1 MLYSP
6 EARTFFYSISKGG
19 SESIKLGEWGC
30 FEHNSIFMRNWANF
44 LYSNSTAKFGPFYQ
58 PSLYACEI
66 GLFCRILLG
75 HGKLDYFA
83 ILGRT
88 MQNWGVSHTK
98 SIFMRNQ
105 AVLPHFIPTC
115 KTKLFSHMSCEHAKL
130 SCFTSQVL
138 HIHAK
143 FGCFT
148 TLESKLQNWLVLPHF
163 NSTSEIGQIYHTLY
177 RHAKLACFTT
187 LQLDMRN

>member
-1 MLYSP
+1 
-6 EARTFFYSISKGG
+6 
-19 SESIKLGEWGC
+19 
-30 FEHNSIFMRNWANF
+30 MRNRPVLPHFAWAW
-44 LYSNSTAKFGPFYQ
+44 K
-58 PSLYACEI
+58 I
-66 GLFCRILLG
+66 GLFC
-75 HGKLDYFA
+75 HTWQNHAKLRCFTHQVHIHAKSGCFA
-83 ILGRT
+83 TLYT
-88 MQNWGVSHTK
+88 NMQ
-98 SIFMRNQ
+98 NQ
-105 AVLPHFIPTC
+105 AVFPHVMRACEI
-115 KTKLFSHMSCEHAKL
+115 KLFSHMSCEHAKL